1 MILLSQRIL
10 EPLSPTPV
18 FPEWGWKEI
27 LTRNGSF
34 QGNNGDSEAI
44 YQVPLIRYDRSD
56 VAELVVVISG
66 VENID
71 YYNGETH
78 ITVYSLYVTSFS
90 PPTRRMKLDSCKEFI
105 RLPAEEAANLIFKDM
120 VYHSESPMYK
130 K

>member
-1 MILLSQRIL
+1 M
-10 EPLSPTPV
+10 
-18 FPEWGWKEI
+18 
-27 LTRNGSF
+27 
-34 QGNNGDSEAI
+34 
-44 YQVPLIRYDRSD
+44 PLIRYDRSD